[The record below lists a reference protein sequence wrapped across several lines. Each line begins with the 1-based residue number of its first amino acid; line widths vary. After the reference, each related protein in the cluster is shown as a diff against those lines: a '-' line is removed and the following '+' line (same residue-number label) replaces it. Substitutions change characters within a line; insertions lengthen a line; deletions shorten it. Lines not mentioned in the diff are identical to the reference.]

1 MPDTANP
8 LQVVL
13 ISGLS
18 GSGKS
23 VALKLLE
30 DIGYYCIDNLPAT
43 LLGQTIE
50 LLRAEHHHRVGI
62 SIDARGAQSL
72 PELPQSVE
80 QLKADGVDVRV
91 LFLEAKTDALLKRFS
106 ETRRKHPLSVREPTL
121 TVAECIVKEREL
133 LADVVDIAHRVDTSE
148 LSANALRTWIK
159 QFLALD
165 NFRLTL
171 IFQSFGFKHGLPLDA
186 DFVFDARC
194 LPNPYYDPVLRPL
207 TGHDHPVIDFL
218 ESETPAQ
225 LMFADIR
232 DFLDRWLPAF
242 DRDNRSY
249 VTVAIGC
256 TGGQHRSVWL
266 AEKLATHYAGDR
278 QVLRRHRET
287 PPSEL
292 A

>member
-1 MPDTANP
+1 MQN

-30 DIGYYCIDNLPAT
+30 DLGYYCIDNLPAT
-43 LLGQTIE
+43 LLQQTVR
-50 LLRAEHHHRVGI
+50 LLRNEGHLRLAI
-62 SIDARGAQSL
+62 SVDIRGAASL
-72 PELPQSVE
+72 PALPDCVDG
-80 QLKADGVDVRV
+80 LKGDGVDVRV
-91 LFLEAKTDALLKRFS
+91 LFLEAKTESLLKRFS
-106 ETRRKHPLSVREPTL
+106 ETRRKHPLSVTHPAL
-121 TVAECIVKEREL
+121 TVAECIVLEREL
-133 LADVVDIAHRVDTSE
+133 LAEVADLAHRVDTSD
-148 LSANALRTWIK
+148 LSANALRAWVK

-165 NFRLTL
+165 QSRLTL

-194 LPNPYYDPVLRPL
+194 LPNPYYDPGLRPL
-207 TGHDHPVIDFL
+207 TGRDRPVAEFL
-218 ESETPAQ
+218 EGEESPLT
-225 LMFADIR
+225 MYDDICR
-232 DFLDRWLPAF
+232 YLDHWLPSF

-266 AEKLATHYAGDR
+266 AEKLAARFAGER
-278 QVLRRHRET
+278 QVLVRHRE
-287 PPSEL
+287 SHGE
-292 A
+292 AI